1 MGLRITMEVT
11 LWAYLWWF
19 VKNDP
24 PPPRL
29 IDLNTWS
36 PESALWHYWKGSGSV
51 ALLEGV
57 GWALRSQKDH
67 AKPRVL
73 FSLSLPMNQDAVL
86 SYCSRTMLPAM
97 RIIDGLNL

>member
-1 MGLRITMEVT
+1 MGLRITMEAT
-11 LWAYLWWF
+11 LCAYLWWF

-24 PPPRL
+24 SRL

-36 PESALWHYWKGSGSV
+36 PESGTMAPLEGIRQCGLVGGSGIGFEVS
-51 ALLEGV
+51 
-57 GWALRSQKDH
+57 KDH

-97 RIIDGLNL
+97 MIIDGLNL